1 MEIVFLFLSI
11 FLFYK
16 HLLFFFSE
24 NQAATPPLSL
34 VTPSDPD
41 PEEVQ
46 ALGQVEQSTPDVA
59 RPALPSAVQV
69 SFLLKLK
76 PALLLFKLLSH

>member
-1 MEIVFLFLSI
+1 MEIVFLFFSI

-16 HLLFFFSE
+16 HFLFSE

-76 PALLLFKLLSH
+76 PA